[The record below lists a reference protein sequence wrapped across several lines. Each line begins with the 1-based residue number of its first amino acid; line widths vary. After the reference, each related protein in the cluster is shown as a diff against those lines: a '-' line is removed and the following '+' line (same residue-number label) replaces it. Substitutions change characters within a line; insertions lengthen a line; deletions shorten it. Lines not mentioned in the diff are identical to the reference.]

1 MEHKVQWL
9 LENNMVIHILRTCL
23 CENIHYFLNAVTQ
36 TVKNLLAMQEIWV
49 QSLGGEIPWS
59 RKWQPTPVFLPGESH
74 GQRSLVG
81 YSPWDHKK
89 PDTTEWLTLAFIV
102 WMVTEGW
109 WIFYLSLEV
118 RGHYFQCCCCE
129 VSGNWRPTSMC
140 VIISFSL
147 WDFEILYSFLVFWRT
162 NIYWDDVT

>member
-1 MEHKVQWL
+1 MKYWHFGGNSQW
-9 LENNMVIHILRTCL
+9 VG
-23 CENIHYFLNAVTQ
+23 FP
-36 TVKNLLAMQEIWV
+36 
-49 QSLGGEIPWS
+49 GGSGGKESTYSSGDPGLISVSKRSPT
-59 RKWQPTPVFLPGESH
+59 WQPIPVFLSGESH

-109 WIFYLSLEV
+109 WVFYLSLEV

-129 VSGNWRPTSMC
+129 VSGNWSPTSMC